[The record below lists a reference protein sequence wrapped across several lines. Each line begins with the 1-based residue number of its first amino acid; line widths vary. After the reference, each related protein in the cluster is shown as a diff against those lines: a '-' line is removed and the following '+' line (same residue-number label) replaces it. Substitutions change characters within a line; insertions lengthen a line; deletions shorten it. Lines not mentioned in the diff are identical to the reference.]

1 MHTHTIASTHA
12 YSTITENCQWAA
24 KYGMKGIAMTD
35 HAMKMPDSPH
45 IWHFVN
51 LGILPRKINGITV
64 LRGIEANVVS
74 DDGELDTSEKLLS
87 GLEWVVASMHSAC
100 YTPSTPENHTK
111 SWLKVAQNPQVDVIG
126 HCTTSPFMFDYEKGV
141 KAFKEYGK
149 LVEINESSFACK
161 RSPRRN
167 VVELLKLCK
176 SMKCLWSLTLIV
188 ISVSLSVKHRK
199 WQI

>member
-1 MHTHTIASTHA
+1 MHLQGDMHTHTIASTHA

-126 HCTTSPFMFDYEKGV
+126 HCTTAPLCSIM
-141 KAFKEYGK
+141 
-149 LVEINESSFACK
+149 K
-161 RSPRRN
+161 RA
-167 VVELLKLCK
+167 
-176 SMKCLWSLTLIV
+176 
-188 ISVSLSVKHRK
+188 
-199 WQI
+199 